1 VFRIFVF
8 LLGYNDE
15 QTIRDN
21 NDDSLRC
28 FLFKGHK
35 DDFFSQLG
43 PWKVEEIAKQP
54 YVVRFFDILYDSEID
69 SLERLG
75 EEKLARAT
83 VFDPATHKL
92 VNADYRVSKS
102 AWLKN
107 EDDETV
113 ATYNRRISLLTG
125 LDLEYAEQLQM
136 SNYGIGGQYEP
147 HFDYSRREW
156 DIYNNRRI
164 ATWLSY
170 LTTVEQGGGTVF
182 TELGLHIRSIKGSAV
197 FWYNLLPNGSGDE
210 RTRHAA
216 CPVLRG
222 NKWVSNKWIHEFG
235 NEWNRQCRLD
245 EDADNLC
252 L

>member
-1 VFRIFVF
+1 M
-8 LLGYNDE
+8 LGG
-15 QTIRDN
+15 TLIGVKRHRRA
-21 NDDSLRC
+21 L
-28 FLFKGHK
+28 KGCR
-35 DDFFSQLG
+35 
-43 PWKVEEIAKQP
+43 PA
-54 YVVRFFDILYDSEID
+54 
-69 SLERLG
+69 

-164 ATWLSY
+164 ATWVRS
-170 LTTVEQGGGTVF
+170 F
-182 TELGLHIRSIKGSAV
+182 EL
-197 FWYNLLPNGSGDE
+197 
-210 RTRHAA
+210 
-216 CPVLRG
+216 
-222 NKWVSNKWIHEFG
+222 
-235 NEWNRQCRLD
+235 
-245 EDADNLC
+245 DNQ
-252 L
+252 